1 MLPDPEAPA
10 ATEVSKPPV
19 AIVPRGKLKVAVIRA
34 EKIQLLDGGKS
45 SNTSITVTY
54 DGDN

>member
-19 AIVPRGKLKVAVIRA
+19 VIVPRGKLKVAVIRA